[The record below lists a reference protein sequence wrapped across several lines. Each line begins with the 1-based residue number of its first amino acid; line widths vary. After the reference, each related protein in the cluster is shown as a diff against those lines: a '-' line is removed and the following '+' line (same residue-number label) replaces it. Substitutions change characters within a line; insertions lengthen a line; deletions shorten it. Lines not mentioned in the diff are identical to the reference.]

1 MFVLTGASSH
11 HISSLTFLLTSS
23 QQRSGTEAIPGCIGD
38 PKNGQDYCRYPDEA
52 SPTPQ
57 PTDAVSPAPTPEP
70 TQGVTPAPTSLPT
83 PNLSNAPTPP
93 PTPATY
99 PELTFVGNP
108 APSTLGVCE
117 GDCDSDFDC
126 GPDMECFQRPGNE
139 TVSGCL
145 GIGNSGTDYCALRLT
160 ANTLFLKG
168 NNGSPAENFPL
179 GLCEGGKR
187 LYFYITLIMCS
198 CAVG

>member
-1 MFVLTGASSH
+1 MLSSSYFCVH
-11 HISSLTFLLTSS
+11 EIFS
-23 QQRSGTEAIPGCIGD
+23 QQRLGTESIPGCIGD
-38 PKNGQDYCRYPDEA
+38 PEPGEDYCR
-52 SPTPQ
+52 
-57 PTDAVSPAPTPEP
+57 
-70 TQGVTPAPTSLPT
+70 
-83 PNLSNAPTPP
+83 
-93 PTPATY
+93 Y

-108 APSTLGVCE
+108 PPATLGLCE

-126 GPDMECFQRPGNE
+126 GPDMECFQRPGTE

-145 GIGNSGTDYCALRLT
+145 GTGGSGTDYCALRLT
-160 ANTLFLKG
+160 TNTLFLKG

-198 CAVG
+198 CAVS

>member
-1 MFVLTGASSH
+1 MHCARSDCDSDSECQPGLVCM
-11 HISSLTFLLTSS
+11 
-23 QQRSGTEAIPGCIGD
+23 QRSGDEAVPGCIGTRTF
-38 PKNGQDYCRYPDEA
+38 GEDYCYNPNWD
-52 SPTPQ
+52 SP
-57 PTDAVSPAPTPEP
+57 SPPGPP
-70 TQGVTPAPTSLPT
+70 PAPTSLPT

-93 PTPATY
+93 PTPTTY

-117 GDCDSDFDC
+117 GDCDKDSDC
-126 GPDMECFQRPGNE
+126 GPDMECFQRPGTE

-145 GIGNSGTDYCALRLT
+145 GIGDSGTDYCALRLT

-187 LYFYITLIMCS
+187 LYFKIILIMCS
-198 CAVG
+198 CAFV